1 MNEEIKQAW
10 IPHPPETPKVSKE
23 SSIAEDAA
31 ECIYE
36 LEIKSKF
43 GASRGNF
50 TVSFY
55 GDDINKVLNKSF
67 EITETMQR
75 MFTMSYTDHVAF
87 YGVDV
92 GSLNKISIHHYSNG
106 DWEIDEIMIRKL
118 NEVFRFH
125 CRTSFP
131 PTYSADTL
139 NRTYLIV
146 NMQKKT
152 VVDSNENSMRQSE
165 QDSVSVHSEIKR
177 PKTAFGNRYQES
189 ETENSLKSS
198 KIVLPPLEVKPVIAS
213 NENGS
218 SIKSLTILSS
228 KASDLKLSTKEPK
241 NPLKSVKLEKLDL
254 KSNFLGQ
261 NTESSEKN
269 NDNVLLSAKD
279 SNKSSPNLKKDPLSI
294 TSVEE
299 KTKTSLKNEVIAE
312 VSENSKS
319 LKNQSDV
326 EENEDK
332 SNSNS
337 SNEDSSL
344 SISES
349 EKTLLSTKLEKEPSK
364 SISESSSIDK
374 TFSNRSKEL
383 TFSESS
389 KATKKRN
396 NLSSKRSSTSSE
408 STSQSEIS
416 SSTSL
421 ENSLISKTTQSTVT
435 RLSENKLES
444 EKNLAAE
451 NENSYK
457 SSDEEST
464 TIRNDES
471 LKVSSKDEFFDEE
484 IISTKSPKP
493 EEKSKTENVDTKSK
507 DLAQSI
513 EENEKTKSKEENLNL
528 KKRKS
533 SESLLDEVDTKSKD
547 LPIEESEKTE
557 SKEKVSEE
565 KPIDVKKNEL
575 SESLLDNV
583 ETKSK
588 DLPIEKSEKTK
599 SKEKVSEEKTLDMK
613 TNKSSESLLRKV
625 DTESKKLSESSEES
639 EKSKNEEKVL
649 EEKTLDLNKL
659 LKSEKLIKKEDE
671 KSIANKSLES
681 NKNLACDEREN
692 IFKKASRSE
701 SQESTEIKE
710 NLKVLNNDEKQ
721 KHEIVVEKHEETPK
735 IRKTLSSD
743 TLHET
748 ASLLSSYEADR
759 DEDCPD
765 KNEEVNRNAKLEDSS
780 TKETIKEENLSL
792 RSSLENGQKK
802 DNTEMSP
809 NNNSKELDE
818 SRSTENVETENKT
831 ILSKDRES
839 DENFEPSNTKAEGGD
854 SKLKEIIKSES
865 NVENKVIFQNKG
877 KQTDEFENLG
887 SSKHSETSEKSENL
901 TLKNDESKTSQAS
914 KVSGASSRD
923 DHSQTQ
929 NENSNTETN
938 TCQKQTSTSTNKS
951 SHAFAEENVTD
962 SKTINE
968 NKIKAEKVNEVKTSG
983 EVKNDLTKEFIQN
996 DVVVEQKETKSSSIA
1011 SSDDSLNK
1019 SSTSYTSS
1027 ISTTTDSSL
1036 RSNKTNTSSHGP
1048 KKSETE
1054 PKFADKFNK
1063 KTNISKEIVSTS
1075 KVRSSRKDSEIQ
1087 KFAKSLVDSIIN
1099 SKESLTSSNGESLS
1113 SSLTKVSTVEN
1124 SNIRESKK
1132 TDIFDTEQ
1140 GENTVTYK
1148 KVPSFWTHMSENQK
1162 DAINKSLEKIFFYQS
1177 NPSAKEADERRRE
1190 IRFKRQQML
1199 NELSTRLSSAELNV
1213 PSEIEEKSKVSIN
1226 KNIETKE
1233 LTKNDSVSR
1242 QNSFE
1247 SKQIRKESEI
1257 GKTIELSEKNEVSKS
1272 SVFENSEDIYE
1283 LINSSNLEKLKLH
1296 LNLNPEAI
1304 RSLNA
1309 QGMNPLQVATCLG
1322 NQQIINVLISS
1333 GADLNARTARGFSSL
1348 HMAASYNHHKTLET
1362 LLENGSSVN
1371 CTNKD
1376 LQTPLHLACRR
1387 GHFVSVVVLLKHGAD
1402 PDLCDSRNRNA
1413 MDYAVSFNHE
1423 DIIHYL
1429 NKNKKT

>member
-23 SSIAEDAA
+23 SSIAEDPA

-55 GDDINKVLNKSF
+55 GNDTNKVLNKSF

-75 MFTMSYTDHVAF
+75 MFAMSYTDHVAF
-87 YGVDV
+87 YGLDV

-106 DWEIDEIMIRKL
+106 DWEIDEIMIRKS

-146 NMQKKT
+146 NMQKKI
-152 VVDSNENSMRQSE
+152 VDSNENSMRQSE

-218 SIKSLTILSS
+218 SIKSPTSLSS
-228 KASDLKLSTKEPK
+228 KASDLKSSTNKLK

-254 KSNFLGQ
+254 KSNFLSQ
-261 NTESSEKN
+261 DNKSSEKN
-269 NDNVLLSAKD
+269 NEYVLLSAKD

-299 KTKTSLKNEVIAE
+299 KTKTSLKNEVIAD

-326 EENEDK
+326 EQNEDK

-344 SISES
+344 SISDS
-349 EKTLLSTKLEKEPSK
+349 EKTLLSTKLEKKPSK
-364 SISESSSIDK
+364 STSESSSIDK
-374 TFSNRSKEL
+374 TFSKRSKVL
-383 TFSESS
+383 NISESS

-408 STSQSEIS
+408 STSQSEINS
-416 SSTSL
+416 SNSL
-421 ENSLISKTTQSTVT
+421 ENSLSSKTTQSTVT

-484 IISTKSPKP
+484 IISTKSAKP

-513 EENEKTKSKEENLNL
+513 EESEKTKNKEENLNL
-528 KKRKS
+528 KKSKL
-533 SESLLDEVDTKSKD
+533 SESLLDNIETKTKD
-547 LPIEESEKTE
+547 LPIEKSEKTE

-565 KPIDVKKNEL
+565 K
-575 SESLLDNV
+575 
-583 ETKSK
+583 
-588 DLPIEKSEKTK
+588 
-599 SKEKVSEEKTLDMK
+599 TLDMK
-613 TNKSSESLLRKV
+613 RNKSSESLLRKV
-625 DTESKKLSESSEES
+625 DTESKKLAESSEES

-692 IFKKASRSE
+692 IFKKASRSG

-839 DENFEPSNTKAEGGD
+839 DENCESPNTKAEGGD
-854 SKLKEIIKSES
+854 SKLKEIIKNES

-877 KQTDEFENLG
+877 KQTGEFENLG

-996 DVVVEQKETKSSSIA
+996 DVVVEQKITKSSSIA

-1019 SSTSYTSS
+1019 STTSYTSS

-1048 KKSETE
+1048 NKSETE

-1063 KTNISKEIVSTS
+1063 KTNISKEIVGTS

-1148 KVPSFWTHMSENQK
+1148 KVSSFWTHMSENQK
-1162 DAINKSLEKIFFYQS
+1162 DAINKSLEKKFFYQS

-1213 PSEIEEKSKVSIN
+1213 PSETEQKSKVSIN

-1309 QGMNPLQVATCLG
+1309 QGMTPLQVATCLG

-1333 GADLNARTARGFSSL
+1333 GADLNARSARGFSSL